1 MINVSFCSL
10 LFFFFSKFSAI
21 HMCFVNYFFE
31 KKKKIPVKYALIIA
45 ALNSFLSRAS
55 NWLVCITRKGELC
68 CLLINEEPLPLT
80 KPRGE
85 FSSGLKGREVL
96 LKGERSALKAR

>member
-1 MINVSFCSL
+1 MFLFVLS
-10 LFFFFSKFSAI
+10 FFFFLNFLQYICALLITSLKK
-21 HMCFVNYFFE
+21 